1 MHEGNQSRAG
11 SGPRDGGGDPNPNL
25 EGGGPA
31 KAKAWSA
38 FVERGLAVQI
48 ASAELALD
56 VNGAFTGQENLQFS
70 VCFTDRKLSCFR
82 ASSAGWP
89 SRPEQT
95 GNNDRRNSLAKQ
107 DAAQLHHPPSRKSG
121 SSESR
126 ERREKKKKVSGVRL

>member
-11 SGPRDGGGDPNPNL
+11 SEPRDGGGDPNL

-70 VCFTDRKLSCFR
+70 VCFTDRKLSCFL
-82 ASSAGWP
+82 
-89 SRPEQT
+89 
-95 GNNDRRNSLAKQ
+95 DL
-107 DAAQLHHPPSRKSG
+107 
-121 SSESR
+121 
-126 ERREKKKKVSGVRL
+126 KVTYFETI

>member
-11 SGPRDGGGDPNPNL
+11 SGPRDGGGDPNL

-70 VCFTDRKLSCFR
+70 VCFTDRKLS
-82 ASSAGWP
+82 
-89 SRPEQT
+89 
-95 GNNDRRNSLAKQ
+95 
-107 DAAQLHHPPSRKSG
+107 
-121 SSESR
+121 
-126 ERREKKKKVSGVRL
+126 